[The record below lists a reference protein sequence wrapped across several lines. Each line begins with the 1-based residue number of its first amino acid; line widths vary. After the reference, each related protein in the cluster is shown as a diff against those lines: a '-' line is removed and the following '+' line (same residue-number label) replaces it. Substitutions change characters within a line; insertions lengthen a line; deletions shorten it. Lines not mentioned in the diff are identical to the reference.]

1 MTHLNS
7 VFLLMT
13 TDFLRNK
20 NMDKWVL
27 KCRNICHRAFIDEK
41 NVWCFFTEATPSY
54 YSINSGSNT
63 SKSNCI
69 VSGAKPK
76 GPTAYRREKRHNIC
90 LVLKNGY
97 ILKIPAIIGILGAW
111 NTE

>member
-7 VFLLMT
+7 VFLLMA
-13 TDFLRNK
+13 TDFLRTK
-20 NMDKWVL
+20 DMDKWIL

-41 NVWCFFTEATPSY
+41 NAWCSFTETTPSY

-76 GPTAYRREKRHNIC
+76 GPTAYRREK
-90 LVLKNGY
+90 K
-97 ILKIPAIIGILGAW
+97 
-111 NTE
+111 T